1 MSYLADNWYWMVAA
15 AASGGALLWL
25 QLKDGAGAGISPQD
39 AVMLMNREKAFV
51 LDVSPADVFATGSVN
66 GARNIPL
73 ADLAG
78 GKGLPGKKDQVIVV
92 VSPDGRDGVK
102 AAAQL
107 KALGHEN
114 VQVIGGG
121 LKAWQAA
128 NLPLQRKG

>member
-1 MSYLADNWYWMVAA
+1 MREPLEALARQESIGNVEFTGYL
-15 AASGGALLWL
+15 SGALL
-25 QLKDGAGAGISPQD
+25 QAKAGTR
-39 AVMLMNREKAFV
+39 MLHVPYKGNG
-51 LDVSPADVFATGSVN
+51 PA
-66 GARNIPL
+66 L

-78 GKGLPGKKDQVIVV
+78 GKGLPGKKDQVILV

-114 VQVIGGG
+114 VQVVGGG
-121 LKAWQAA
+121 LKAWVAA

>member
-1 MSYLADNWYWMVAA
+1 MYKLVLIRHGESTWNLENRFTGWTDVE
-15 AASGGALLWL
+15 LTPT
-25 QLKDGAGAGISPQD
+25 GISPQN

-51 LDVSPADVFATGSVN
+51 LDVSPADTFAQGSVT

-78 GKGLPGKKDQVIVV
+78 GKGLPGKKDQVILV

-114 VQVIGGG
+114 VQVVGGG
-121 LKAWQAA
+121 LKAWVAA